1 MASAAQQGAT
11 RFLEIVLLIS
21 VALAVFN
28 LLPIPGLDG
37 GRAVFLAIGAVRRRD
52 VNPFLEAKIHMV
64 GIMLLMGLL
73 VVVTFGD
80 LKPLVLKL
88 FG

>member
-1 MASAAQQGAT
+1 
-11 RFLEIVLLIS
+11 
-21 VALAVFN
+21 
-28 LLPIPGLDG
+28 
-37 GRAVFLAIGAVRRRD
+37 
-52 VNPFLEAKIHMV
+52 MV

>member
-1 MASAAQQGAT
+1 M
-11 RFLEIVLLIS
+11 
-21 VALAVFN
+21 
-28 LLPIPGLDG
+28 
-37 GRAVFLAIGAVRRRD
+37 
-52 VNPFLEAKIHMV
+52 LEAKIHMV

>member
-1 MASAAQQGAT
+1 
-11 RFLEIVLLIS
+11 
-21 VALAVFN
+21 
-28 LLPIPGLDG
+28 
-37 GRAVFLAIGAVRRRD
+37 
-52 VNPFLEAKIHMV
+52 
-64 GIMLLMGLL
+64 MLLMGLL

>member
-1 MASAAQQGAT
+1 
-11 RFLEIVLLIS
+11 
-21 VALAVFN
+21 
-28 LLPIPGLDG
+28 
-37 GRAVFLAIGAVRRRD
+37 
-52 VNPFLEAKIHMV
+52 MV

-80 LKPLVLKL
+80 LKIFKL